1 MKKKTITILLAVCLA
16 LSMTACGESE
26 TPETANSSTEDVQSP
41 EESAEPAAEDADS
54 TPTEITIDEQEL
66 YNENGVVITATGFSE
81 TGIFGPEVK
90 LLIENNSEENI
101 TVQARNGCVNGYMVD
116 FQISSDVAAGKK
128 TNDALSL
135 LSTDLENSNI
145 STICDIEFNF
155 HIFNTDSWGD
165 STDSELITIATSASG
180 SYEQSYDDS
189 GEIIYDENG
198 VKIISKGISEDGS
211 LMGPVLY
218 LYIENNSEQD
228 ITIQSRD
235 TSINGFM
242 VDPILSSEIVAGKK
256 SIDTMVFLSSDLT
269 DNGIE
274 SIDEIETSFH
284 IFTTENWDTIV
295 DTDPIVISC
304 E

>member
-26 TPETANSSTEDVQSP
+26 TPETANSSSENVESR
-41 EESAEPAAEDADS
+41 EESTEPAAEDADS
-54 TPTEITIDEQEL
+54 TPTEITIEEQEL

-90 LLIENNSEENI
+90 LLIENNSEKNI
-101 TVQARNGCVNGYMVD
+101 TVQARNGSVNGYMVD

-155 HIFNTDSWGD
+155 HVFNTDSWED
-165 STDSELITIATSASG
+165 FTDSELITIATSASG

-189 GEIIYDENG
+189 GEVVYDENG
-198 VKIISKGISEDGS
+198 IKIVSKGIAEDGS
-211 LMGPVLY
+211 LLGPALY
-218 LYIENNSEQD
+218 LYIENNSDQD
-228 ITIQSRD
+228 ITIQSKD

-242 VDPILSSEIVAGKK
+242 VEPVLSSEIVAGKK

-295 DTDPIVISC
+295 DTDPIVIPGK
-304 E
+304 

>member
-26 TPETANSSTEDVQSP
+26 TPETANSSSEDVESH

-101 TVQARNGCVNGYMVD
+101 TVQARNGSVNGYMVD

-155 HIFNTDSWGD
+155 HIFKTDSWED
-165 STDSELITIATSASG
+165 LTDSELITIATSASG

-189 GEIIYDENG
+189 GEVIYDENG

-211 LMGPVLY
+211 LMGPALY

-274 SIDEIETSFH
+274 TIDEIETSFH

-304 E
+304 K

>member
-26 TPETANSSTEDVQSP
+26 TPETSNSSSKDVESR
-41 EESAEPAAEDADS
+41 EESTEPSDEAADN
-54 TPTEITIDEQEL
+54 TPTEITIAEQEL

-90 LLIENNSEENI
+90 LLIENNSEKNI
-101 TVQARNGCVNGYMVD
+101 TVQARNGSVNGYMVD

-155 HIFNTDSWGD
+155 HIFNTDSWED
-165 STDSELITIATSASG
+165 FTDSELITIATSASG

-189 GEIIYDENG
+189 GEVVYDENG
-198 VKIISKGISEDGS
+198 IKIVSKGIAEDGS
-211 LMGPVLY
+211 LLGPALY
-218 LYIENNSEQD
+218 LYIENNSDQD
-228 ITIQSRD
+228 ITIQSKD

-242 VDPILSSEIVAGKK
+242 VEPVLSSEIVAGKK

-295 DTDPIVISC
+295 DTDPIVIPGK
-304 E
+304 